1 MFTQRINNMKS
12 FTDISQN
19 CLSSEKKLSDIKK
32 IFKKIKKKIV
42 FIVKSKK
49 LIGTITDGDIRKIHF
64 SSNANSLSVLKVM
77 NQNPSFVYQ
86 GYEKKDLNK
95 IKNKIRYLP
104 VLNKKN
110 KIIKILDLQYLKNL
124 KHENSVIIFAGG
136 VGKRLRPFTK
146 KIPKPMLKIAN
157 RPNLEILI
165 EKIYKQGFKNINLS
179 LRYKHN
185 YIINKIKKFKDI
197 NYNVEQKPLGTAGG
211 LSVMKFNNKLPVIA
225 INADLI
231 TNLDLNNLLN
241 YHNSTKS
248 DFTISVKKRIF
259 TVPFATVNI
268 KNNKIT
274 TIEEKPSKDYFFNAG
289 IYVLDQKIIKML
301 KKNQKIDMP
310 DLIHKSIKKGL
321 KINAFYMYE
330 DWVDYGSKETFLNLR
345 KKNEYK
351 KIRK

>member
-1 MFTQRINNMKS
+1 MKS
-12 FTDISQN
+12 FSDISKN
-19 CLSSEKKLSDIKK
+19 CLSSEKKLSDVKK
-32 IFKKIKKKIV
+32 IFRKIKKKIV
-42 FIVKSKK
+42 FVVKSKK

-64 SSNANSLSVLKVM
+64 SSNINTISVLKVM
-77 NQNPSFVYQ
+77 NPKPSYVYQ
-86 GYEKKDLNK
+86 GYEKKVLNK
-95 IKNKIRYLP
+95 IKNKIRYVP
-104 VLNKKN
+104 VLNKK
-110 KIIKILDLQYLKNL
+110 KIIVEILDLQYLKNL
-124 KHENSVIIFAGG
+124 NHGNSVIIFAGG
-136 VGKRLRPFTK
+136 IGKRLRPFTK
-146 KIPKPMLKIAN
+146 KIPKPMLKIAKK
-157 RPNLEILI
+157 PNLEILI

-185 YIINKIKKFKDI
+185 YIIKKIKKFKHI
-197 NYNVEQKPLGTAGG
+197 NYNVERKPLGTAGG
-211 LSVMKFNNKLPVIA
+211 LSVMKFSNKLPIIA

-241 YHNSTKS
+241 YHYSTKS
-248 DFTISVKKRIF
+248 DFTISVKKKIF

-268 KNNKIT
+268 KNNKIAA
-274 TIEEKPSKDYFFNAG
+274 IEEKPSKDYFFNAG
-289 IYVLDQKIIKML
+289 IYVLDQKILKTL

-310 DLIHKSIKKGL
+310 DLIQKSIKKRF

>member
-1 MFTQRINNMKS
+1 MKS

-64 SSNANSLSVLKVM
+64 SSNANSISVLKVM

-197 NYNVEQKPLGTAGG
+197 NYNIEQKPLGTAGG

>member
-1 MFTQRINNMKS
+1 
-12 FTDISQN
+12 
-19 CLSSEKKLSDIKK
+19 
-32 IFKKIKKKIV
+32 
-42 FIVKSKK
+42 
-49 LIGTITDGDIRKIHF
+49 
-64 SSNANSLSVLKVM
+64 M

-86 GYEKKDLNK
+86 GYEKKALNK

-197 NYNVEQKPLGTAGG
+197 NYNIEQKPLGTAGG